1 MTRNSKNKGLIT
13 IFLVFVLTLL
23 TVAPGSVAFAYQVR
37 HRPSK
42 TKNIA
47 VGTAIGAV
55 GGALI
60 GGRTGALVGAGG
72 GAGAGYLFYRHKK
85 HKYNNQHR
93 YYSNTRY
100 RRVR

>member
-1 MTRNSKNKGLIT
+1 MTRNSKNNGLIAV
-13 IFLVFVLTLL
+13 FLVIALTLL
-23 TVAPGSVAFAYQVR
+23 TVVPGSVAFAYQVR

-60 GGRTGALVGAGG
+60 GGRKGALIGAGG

-85 HKYNNQHR
+85 HKYNKAHQYR
-93 YYSNTRY
+93 SYRY

>member
-1 MTRNSKNKGLIT
+1 MTSNSKSNRLIAV
-13 IFLVFVLTLL
+13 FLAIVLTLL
-23 TVAPGSVAFAYQVR
+23 TVAPGSVAFADHIR
-37 HRPSK
+37 RRPSK

-60 GGRTGALVGAGG
+60 GGRKGALIGAGG

-85 HKYNNQHR
+85 HKYNKQYQSR
-93 YYSNTRY
+93 YYRYTRA
-100 RRVR
+100 R